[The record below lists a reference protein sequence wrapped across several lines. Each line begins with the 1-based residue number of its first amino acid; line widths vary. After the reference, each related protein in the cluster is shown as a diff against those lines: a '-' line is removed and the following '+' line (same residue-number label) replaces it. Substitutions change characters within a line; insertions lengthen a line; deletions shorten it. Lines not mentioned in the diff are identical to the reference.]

1 VLNEILYLAFLSLVV
16 CYADYRMTANNMGAI
31 WNGIGAIPSVLRG
44 EAQLPMQH
52 RLLIPLICKWFCGM
66 QKSPQG
72 YYNVYVRLRFV
83 SIVGAIYTS
92 YWWFSTVMTAPLLGV
107 SALCFW
113 FVLAALYDYADTY
126 VEVLFFALALSVM
139 PFECGIAIICMLM
152 IPAVM
157 NKETALF
164 IPLLAIA
171 HGEYW
176 MGFGA
181 MAVGVAYFIMI
192 KTHYNEAERYCEFFM
207 FKRNIRTI
215 KKTLV
220 NFVLLNEYMFFFSL
234 MLFSIV
240 IYVVGIQTLL
250 PIDMVMAGFVLLMLI
265 PSMWREI
272 RVFSPFMLT
281 FIPLVE
287 RVL

>member
-1 VLNEILYLAFLSLVV
+1 MLNEILYLAFLSLVV

-52 RLLIPLICKWFCGM
+52 RLLIPLICKWFCGI
-66 QKSPQG
+66 QRSPQG
-72 YYNVYVRLRFV
+72 YYNVYVR
-83 SIVGAIYTS
+83 
-92 YWWFSTVMTAPLLGV
+92 
-107 SALCFW
+107 
-113 FVLAALYDYADTY
+113 
-126 VEVLFFALALSVM
+126 
-139 PFECGIAIICMLM
+139 
-152 IPAVM
+152 
-157 NKETALF
+157 
-164 IPLLAIA
+164 
-171 HGEYW
+171 
-176 MGFGA
+176 
-181 MAVGVAYFIMI
+181 
-192 KTHYNEAERYCEFFM
+192 
-207 FKRNIRTI
+207 RNIRTI

>member
-52 RLLIPLICKWFCGM
+52 RLLIPLICKWFCGI
-66 QKSPQG
+66 QRSPQG

-83 SIVGAIYTS
+83 SIVGAICTS

-113 FVLAALYDYADTY
+113 FVLAALYD
-126 VEVLFFALALSVM
+126 
-139 PFECGIAIICMLM
+139 
-152 IPAVM
+152 
-157 NKETALF
+157 
-164 IPLLAIA
+164 
-171 HGEYW
+171 
-176 MGFGA
+176 
-181 MAVGVAYFIMI
+181 
-192 KTHYNEAERYCEFFM
+192 
-207 FKRNIRTI
+207 
-215 KKTLV
+215 
-220 NFVLLNEYMFFFSL
+220 
-234 MLFSIV
+234 
-240 IYVVGIQTLL
+240 
-250 PIDMVMAGFVLLMLI
+250 
-265 PSMWREI
+265 